1 MQTDTLSPSGGFA
14 RVTPPHR
21 LRTYL
26 PLFAI
31 LVLGFAL
38 RVLWLDRQS
47 LWYDELFTVWVSR
60 LPLRE
65 LFPAVA
71 ADSQTPWLPYV
82 LLHWWPGLWG
92 NDFALRMYSVLPGT
106 LAIAALWRLARTF
119 MGVAQAN
126 LAALLLATSPFLIS
140 RSQEVRGYTWYLL
153 FTLLA
158 CYFFL
163 RLATGSRWARI
174 GYAVTLPLVLLTHF
188 YGVFLVVAH
197 AVTWRRTPELRP
209 LRLWPVVA
217 SVSVGLLV
225 WWTVIVVAS
234 AGFSVPARPIPQQ
247 TVGVG
252 RPTSGWSSVV
262 QETQSLLKQ
271 APSSIPVVGLLTGG
285 SKEPAPVEKPATQ
298 WKRLSTRSPFEVA
311 SQATLGGEFAAGV
324 DARPPWWTLMG
335 IVYLALALGTAALAW
350 RRREFWMILMWALI
364 PFVAILIIDRLTA
377 MGFEARYV
385 IAVVPFLFLLIAMGA
400 ERRWVRW
407 LIGVSLVT
415 MQLIGLYSYY
425 HSPADARDD
434 WRSMVAYLQGVEQ
447 PGDGLF
453 AFPAHHYAMA
463 AAVYAPDL
471 PEGGGWVW
479 PDGRVLLL
487 PKDAKW
493 RGYGMRLAATSTDET
508 REQLLSMACSYK
520 RLWVVTYASRVD
532 GDPTQVMQD
541 LSDSMTLMST
551 KEFNGP
557 KGLRLRLYE
566 GCPASQSQGSVAGEK
581 AVGP

>member
-1 MQTDTLSPSGGFA
+1 MTS
-14 RVTPPHR
+14 PHR

-26 PLFAI
+26 PLFVI

-38 RVLWLDRQS
+38 RVMWLDRQS

-92 NDFALRMYSVLPGT
+92 SDFALRMYSVLPGT
-106 LAIAALWRLARTF
+106 LAIAALWRLARVF
-119 MGVAQAN
+119 VSAAQAN

-153 FTLLA
+153 FTILA

-163 RLATGSRWARI
+163 RLGTGSRWAKI
-174 GYAVTLPLVLLTHF
+174 GYAITLPVVLLTHF

-197 AVTWRRTPELRP
+197 AVSWRAGPELRRI
-209 LRLWPVVA
+209 RLWPLVA
-217 SVSVGLLV
+217 GVSMGLLL
-225 WWTVIVVAS
+225 WWGVIVVAS

-262 QETQSLLKQ
+262 QETQGLLRQ
-271 APSSIPVVGLLTGG
+271 APSSIPIVGLLTGG
-285 SKEPAPVEKPATQ
+285 SKEPPPTDKPATS
-298 WKRLSTRSPFEVA
+298 WKRLSTRSPFDVA
-311 SQATLGGEFAAGV
+311 SQVTLGGEFAAGV
-324 DARPPWWTLMG
+324 DARPSWWTLMS
-335 IVYLALALGTAALAW
+335 VLYLALALGTAALAW
-350 RRREFWMILMWALI
+350 RRRAFWMVLMWALI
-364 PFVAILIIDRLTA
+364 PFVTIFIIDRLTA

-400 ERRWVRW
+400 KQRSVRW
-407 LIGVSLVT
+407 IVGVSLVT
-415 MQLIGLYSYY
+415 MQLVGLYSYY

-434 WRSMVAYLQGVEQ
+434 WRSMVAYLQNTEQ

-479 PDGRVLLL
+479 PDGRLLLL
-487 PKDAKW
+487 PKDTKW
-493 RGYGMRLAATSTDET
+493 RGYGMRLAATSVNDT
-508 REQLLSMACSYK
+508 REQLLSLACGYK

-532 GDPTQVMQD
+532 GDPTQVIQD
-541 LSDSMTLMST
+541 LSESMTLVST

-557 KGLRLRLYE
+557 KGLRLRLFE
-566 GCPASQSQGSVAGEK
+566 GCPTNPTQGSVAGDR